1 MLATDRSL
9 GAGVFGDG
17 LGAFTDGVLGEF
29 TGQQEPHG
37 SLHLPG
43 RDGGPLV
50 VVGEAGS
57 FGGDTLEDVVHER
70 VHDGHGLAGDT
81 GVGVHLFQHLVD
93 VDGVTLLPLMLLLLF
108 VGLGDVLLGFARLLG
123 GFSTCLG
130 RHYEI
135 VEYTRAT
142 ETEFSRSITCPNP
155 QQSYLLTR
163 SRAHGRGESSS
174 DSKRRRTNRSAPKP
188 GEGTPGRG
196 VKGPR

>member
-1 MLATDRSL
+1 MRIMYARYEDTITMNTHHSQRDTRTSALDLTLCTHTRRRRDGASALPTDSL

-17 LGAFTDGVLGEF
+17 LCAFTDGVLGEF

-50 VVGEAGS
+50 VVGQAGS
-57 FGGDTLEDVVHER
+57 FSGDALEDVVHER

-81 GVGVHLFQHLVD
+81 GVGVDLLQHLVD
-93 VDGVTLLPLMLLLLF
+93 VDGVTLLPLVLLLLF

-130 RHYEI
+130 RHFEI
-135 VEYTRAT
+135 DEYTRAT
-142 ETEFSRSITCPNP
+142 ETEFSRSIFE
-155 QQSYLLTR
+155 L
-163 SRAHGRGESSS
+163 A
-174 DSKRRRTNRSAPKP
+174 
-188 GEGTPGRG
+188 
-196 VKGPR
+196 